1 MSMEVKQFRAMK
13 AHSCKDGCVRHYP
26 MYGYR
31 IVIACGNSLPGE
43 TLAKELNALS
53 SWCGNSLPGETLAKE
68 LNALSSWCGPS
79 ASSDVWEFP
88 SDGVNY
94 GLACELLLKAG
105 YVGIE

>member
-53 SWCGNSLPGETLAKE
+53 SWCG
-68 LNALSSWCGPS
+68 PS